1 MILPRPLP
9 ALVLAAALAGCE
21 TDLEDRIPPAL
32 TVLAPDEGL
41 PVPTGTDVP
50 LRFRATD
57 NEELATWVINV
68 RNERIGNSVWATSG
82 NVSDTGVTVQRSFRA
97 ETGLATEFLVEF
109 QVIDAAQNETIE
121 KRRFFEV
128 P

>member
-1 MILPRPLP
+1 MFPPRPLP
-9 ALVLAAALAGCE
+9 ALLLVAALTGCE
-21 TDLEDRIPPAL
+21 TDLEDRIPPTL

-41 PVPTGTDVP
+41 PVPTGNDVA

-97 ETGLATEFLVEF
+97 ETGLATGFLVEF